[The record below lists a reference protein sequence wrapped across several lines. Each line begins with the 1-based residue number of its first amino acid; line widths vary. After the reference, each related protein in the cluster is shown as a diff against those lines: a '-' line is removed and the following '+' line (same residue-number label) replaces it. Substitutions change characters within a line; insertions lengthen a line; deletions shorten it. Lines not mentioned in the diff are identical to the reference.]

1 MFVVL
6 IMKFFILNI
15 LFLIVCLNVFSQK
28 SNKSI
33 EAGFGIEYNYQT
45 KGFAPE
51 IRAEIAIYKNASV
64 TPRLSYF
71 PGFNTVHELF
81 LGLDANYHFP
91 IIKKFSFYSLL
102 GIYYDHWINSDEFT
116 STVAKKSNAVIQAGI
131 GVEYN
136 RGCLNPFLEHRYDF
150 KWKEGTTVLGIKF
163 NFGKCGFGGRGGGWG
178 GNGLCPAYGNRK
190 R

>member
-1 MFVVL
+1 
-6 IMKFFILNI
+6 MKNIIINIIFFTIC
-15 LFLIVCLNVFSQK
+15 FSAFSQK
-28 SNKSI
+28 ATKSI

-45 KGFAPE
+45 KGIAPE
-51 IRAEIAIYKNASV
+51 IRVEIPVFGNAAI

-81 LGLDANYHFP
+81 LGIDANYHYP

-102 GIYYDHWINSDEFT
+102 GVYYDHWVNSDDFT
-116 STVAKKSNAVIQAGI
+116 STVAKKSNVVIQAGA

-163 NFGKCGFGGRGGGWG
+163 NFGKCGFGGRGGGRG
-178 GNGLCPAYGNRK
+178 SDLCPAYGNRK